1 MRWHFEL
8 KWQAVS
14 YSCCSPYTYAIESYC
29 VWTGPKAQSIEFI
42 LVCVARVSVRPCVC
56 VSNAI
61 AWRILSRPVCM
72 CIGGSCLQ
80 SKQPNVVVDICAR
93 KTAVAIAVYALY
105 DLFFFCY
112 LKLSLSIA
120 RLASIMMLPYYIS
133 FPSNSTEKKKLSIE
147 GNFYTNTMF
156 TMKHFVSTRT
166 KKFVWRSRTSY
177 SLRAIT
183 HTYFIR
189 FKWKSK

>member
-14 YSCCSPYTYAIESYC
+14 YSCCSPVHIC
-29 VWTGPKAQSIEFI
+29 DRIVLRLNGPKGTKHWVYTCLRCACICS
-42 LVCVARVSVRPCVC
+42 SVC

-120 RLASIMMLPYYIS
+120 RLASIVMLPYYIS
-133 FPSNSTEKKKLSIE
+133 FPSNSTEKKKII
-147 GNFYTNTMF
+147 Y
-156 TMKHFVSTRT
+156 R
-166 KKFVWRSRTSY
+166 R
-177 SLRAIT
+177 
-183 HTYFIR
+183 
-189 FKWKSK
+189 